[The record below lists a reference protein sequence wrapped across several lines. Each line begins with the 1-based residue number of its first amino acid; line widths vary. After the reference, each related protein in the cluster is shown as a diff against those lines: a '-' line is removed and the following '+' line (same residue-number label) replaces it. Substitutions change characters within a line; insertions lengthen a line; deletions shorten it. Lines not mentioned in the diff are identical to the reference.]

1 MHITIVLDVFSTCCL
16 LHNLLL
22 RRKDVD
28 VDHSCERF
36 KLKVCKMLM
45 HKISIDY
52 IMEGKMFTFRAE
64 SFLGNKTIAIW
75 RFILMHNIISNVW
88 SIQSYHIIG
97 ILSIQKNWSHANANF
112 FQVQGCLKIYSCSSC
127 DAIFLFDVILTCCRP
142 IVSSSGGISPC
153 KFLLKA
159 KAMTFVSLVIAR
171 TMLCKVW
178 LIFMF

>member
-1 MHITIVLDVFSTCCL
+1 MEAHLVLELLYNHKHKRGRSIVDNAFGILKQTFIKFLKETNLHITIVLDVFSTCCL

-75 RFILMHNIISNVW
+75 RFILMHNIISNV
-88 SIQSYHIIG
+88 
-97 ILSIQKNWSHANANF
+97 
-112 FQVQGCLKIYSCSSC
+112 
-127 DAIFLFDVILTCCRP
+127 
-142 IVSSSGGISPC
+142 
-153 KFLLKA
+153 
-159 KAMTFVSLVIAR
+159 
-171 TMLCKVW
+171 
-178 LIFMF
+178 